1 MRHQEGRHSAAGYA
15 AGMSKRNLKKHVL
28 KQRAKQHAQS
38 ITKAWVHDKVDKED
52 DSFDG
57 FGYDDD
63 DYAVIM
69 DSKSYRLKNIQNY
82 YRSETHIF

>member
-1 MRHQEGRHSAAGYA
+1 
-15 AGMSKRNLKKHVL
+15 MSKRNLKKHVL

-38 ITKAWVHDKVDKED
+38 ITKAWVYDKVDKED
-52 DSFDG
+52 DSFDD

-82 YRSETHIF
+82 

>member
-1 MRHQEGRHSAAGYA
+1 MRHQEGRPSAAGYA
-15 AGMSKRNLKKHVL
+15 AGMSKRNLKKYVL
-28 KQRAKQHAQS
+28 EQRAKQRAQS
-38 ITKAWVHDKVDKED
+38 ITKAWVYDKGAKED

-82 YRSETHIF
+82 

>member
-1 MRHQEGRHSAAGYA
+1 
-15 AGMSKRNLKKHVL
+15 MSKKEFEKARVE
-28 KQRAKQHAQS
+28 AACEQHAQS

-82 YRSETHIF
+82 